1 MTTETALRQPETSDE
16 RLTAIETHLPYLATR
31 EDVLTSRE
39 YMERSMREQSSSFHD
54 ALREQSDRFHSA
66 LNAQSEKTNADL
78 REHSERFYEALNTQ
92 SDKFHIAL
100 REQSAGFYAALM
112 KQSADAQAQARSDRR
127 WIIGTIITVGLA
139 IAGLV
144 VGMAG

>member
-1 MTTETALRQPETSDE
+1 MTTETTLRQPETSDE
-16 RLTAIETHLPYLATR
+16 RITAIETHLPYLATR
-31 EDVLTSRE
+31 GNVVTSRKCIDCA
-39 YMERSMREQSSSFHD
+39 MREHSDKFHE
-54 ALREQSDRFHSA
+54 AM
-66 LNAQSEKTNADL
+66 
-78 REHSERFYEALNTQ
+78 REHSERFY
-92 SDKFHIAL
+92 DAL